1 MQCRPRRARNSR
13 VPPPLMRV
21 WKSICYWMAQRE
33 VNNDNKCSTG
43 LHDYRVVL
51 DLCQLA
57 RSWTCAD
64 GNMAGRP
71 HRPRRGTPEPR
82 FALAPRP
89 SRHHAVCDSG
99 ILCCPFR
106 ASRSGLG
113 QAGQTR
119 SLEAARRA
127 KCGYITGVPGRHF
140 HEYHRRCAC
149 RHCIT
154 SVTSLFYGA
163 AHFRGKC
170 LYYSHPAI
178 CADLRQRQFLPGDFQ
193 PDPALPARRLPDS
206 LYSAAEPPG
215 CGFFPLGHLW
225 AIYHSDTHFP
235 VTISGTDL
243 WNEQLSSVSHLILYP
258 ARLAETG
265 VTD

>member
-13 VPPPLMRV
+13 VPPPLTKV

-33 VNNDNKCSTG
+33 VNNDNKCNTG
-43 LHDYRVVL
+43 LHDYRIVP

-57 RSWTCAD
+57 RSRTCAH

-71 HRPRRGTPEPR
+71 HSSRRGTPEPR
-82 FALAPRP
+82 FASAPRP
-89 SRHHAVCDSG
+89 SRHDALCHSG
-99 ILCCPFR
+99 ILFR
-106 ASRSGLG
+106 LCRADRSGLG
-113 QAGQTR
+113 QARQTR

-127 KCGYITGVPGRHF
+127 KCRYLAGCAGRHF
-140 HEYHRRCAC
+140 HEYLSRRTRGYC
-149 RHCIT
+149 T
-154 SVTSLFYGA
+154 SPVTTLSLSK
-163 AHFRGKC
+163 R
-170 LYYSHPAI
+170 LRVPHPAI

-215 CGFFPLGHLW
+215 RGFFPLGHLW

-235 VTISGTDL
+235 VTISGTAF
-243 WNEQLSSVSHLILYP
+243 WNERISSVPHHVLHP
-258 ARLAETG
+258 AWIDETYF
-265 VTD
+265 TNHRP